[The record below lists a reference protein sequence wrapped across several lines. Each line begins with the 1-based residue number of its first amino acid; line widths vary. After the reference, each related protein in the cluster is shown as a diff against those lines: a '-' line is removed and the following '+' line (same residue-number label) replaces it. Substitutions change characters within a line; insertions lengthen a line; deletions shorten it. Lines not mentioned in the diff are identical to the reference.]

1 MLALQTGQLRGAAEA
16 PPWTRKHLVGAFALE
31 LLVPLVELIAP
42 HPQFPRDL
50 GDRSAGLLQ
59 QAHGFQ
65 LERSR
70 ERLALSHRTPPGALC
85 SLTGCPRKRVRLSVP
100 FQSDTRRRSVLNR
113 KTDSD
118 PTFTLFYPAGRPSP

>member
-31 LLVPLVELIAP
+31 LLVPLVELVAP
-42 HPQFPRDL
+42 HTQFPRDL

-85 SLTGCPRKRVRLSVP
+85 PLTGCPRKRVRLSLTPILDNIVNP
-100 FQSDTRRRSVLNR
+100 FANSSRI
-113 KTDSD
+113 
-118 PTFTLFYPAGRPSP
+118 